1 MNLYIHKTIK
11 LHSCQMMRVHFFP
24 LSDLSGWRHTKNN
37 VCLHFGVV
45 VVAEHQE
52 DESEYA
58 KA

>member
-1 MNLYIHKTIK
+1 
-11 LHSCQMMRVHFFP
+11 MMQVHFFP
-24 LSDLSGWRHTKNN
+24 LSDLSGWRHTNNN

-45 VVAEHQE
+45 VAEHQG